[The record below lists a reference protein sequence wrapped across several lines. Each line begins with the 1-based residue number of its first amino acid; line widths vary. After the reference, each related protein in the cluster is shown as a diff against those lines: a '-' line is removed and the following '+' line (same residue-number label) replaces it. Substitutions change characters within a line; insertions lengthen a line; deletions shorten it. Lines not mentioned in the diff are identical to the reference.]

1 MKRIICIFIL
11 FSISYVLYAQDDSD
25 SLLKIW
31 NDTSIEDTVRADAL
45 RGYIYQK
52 HLRSNID
59 SAIILA
65 DEHLA
70 F

>member
-45 RGYIYQK
+45 RGYILSLI
-52 HLRSNID
+52 HI
-59 SAIILA
+59 
-65 DEHLA
+65 
-70 F
+70 